1 MVAFAVLILIHA
13 EEKINDFI
21 ILLRRRRFL
30 ASINNVTMQNNAK
43 KENKIN
49 GPKRSYIYSIFI
61 ISKMLYI
68 YNILYPDISL
78 KPNPDSR

>member
-43 KENKIN
+43 K
-49 GPKRSYIYSIFI
+49 
-61 ISKMLYI
+61 
-68 YNILYPDISL
+68 
-78 KPNPDSR
+78 